1 MISEAYILTMIKIT
15 IDMLFSFVIIDQIN
29 YSDVFQSTTCFI

>member
-29 YSDVFQSTTCFI
+29 YSDVF